1 MRPSSIWF
9 IIAALW
15 LADTIL
21 RITRGHAHQAWLP
34 ALIALIFVIVGF
46 LYGRRERK
54 AGLK

>member
-9 IIAALW
+9 IIAAFW

-21 RITRGHAHQAWLP
+21 RITRGHAHQVWLP

-46 LYGRRERK
+46 LYGWRERK